1 MRMKF
6 VNLLK
11 KELSELLNA
20 QMLVGLAAIL
30 IIFMF
35 LGNTMSD
42 AISEEVTAM
51 TKSYEKIT
59 ICDLDNSDFT
69 KDMLASFTESGVDV
83 KTISGDAKD
92 HAKLLSDNKVSTAVV
107 IPEGFGEAVLNGET
121 PQLISISR
129 MTSAATMS
137 NISNTNDGAINMI
150 RQYIYDEIADGVG
163 LSDEDIARMDS
174 PVVLSESTVVDD
186 NSAEISIGSISSK
199 LMIQNMIL
207 PIIVFVLII
216 LTSQM
221 LITAISNEKID
232 KTLETLLS
240 APVSRGSV
248 IGAKM
253 LSAAIV
259 ALINAV
265 VYMIGFSAFIK
276 GETMESAEQITS
288 SIAGQFMSVDDAMA
302 KLGLTLGALDYVLV
316 GLQLF
321 FTILICL
328 SISLIL
334 GALVNDTKSSQFVL
348 MPIMILAM
356 VPYMISMFKDI
367 NSLPMAM
374 RIIVYL
380 IPFTHTF
387 SAMSNLMFGNT
398 AIFFA
403 GLAYQIVFFAICMFF
418 ALKLFKSDKLFT
430 ISLNF
435 SSKSRFKKGSK
446 GAQTE
451 E

>member
-1 MRMKF
+1 MKF

-11 KELSELLNA
+11 KELSELINA
-20 QMLVGLAAIL
+20 QMLVGLAAIMM
-30 IIFMF
+30 IFMF

-42 AISEEVTAM
+42 AIEEEVKAM
-51 TKSYEKIT
+51 TKQYTDIT
-59 ICDLDNSDFT
+59 ISDRDNSDFT
-69 KDMLASFTESGVDV
+69 KDMIASFEEAGVKVTNLSTSGEDYAKILADNDTEFL
-83 KTISGDAKD
+83 TI
-92 HAKLLSDNKVSTAVV
+92 
-107 IPEGFGEAVLNGET
+107 IPEGFGEAVQNGKK
-121 PQLISISR
+121 PQLVTVSR
-129 MTSAATMS
+129 MKSAATMS
-137 NISNTNDGAINMI
+137 NISNDNDGPVAMI
-150 RQYIYDEIADGVG
+150 SQYISDSISDEVG
-163 LSDEDIARMDS
+163 LTEDDVARMAS
-174 PVVLSESTVVDD
+174 PVEIVENTVVDN
-186 NSAEISIGSISSK
+186 NSANVSISSLTSK
-199 LMIQNMIL
+199 IMIQNMIL

-265 VYMIGFSAFIK
+265 VYMIGFSSFISGSTK
-276 GETMESAEQITS
+276 EATQEITNS
-288 SIAGQFMSVDDAMA
+288 VAGQYLSVDDAMA
-302 KLGLTLGALDYVLV
+302 KLGLTLGAVDYVLV

-367 NSLPMAM
+367 NSLPMGM
-374 RIIVYL
+374 RIFVYA

-387 SAMSNLMFGNT
+387 SSMSNLMFGNRLL
-398 AIFFA
+398 FFA
-403 GLAYQIVFFAICMFF
+403 GLAYQIVFFAVCMFF

-430 ISLNF
+430 ISLNL
-435 SSKSRFKKGSK
+435 SSKSKFRKGKKGAP
-446 GAQTE
+446 AQDE
-451 E
+451 